1 MRYSQRK
8 EVQVQFTN
16 TNISSCVLKMFSRL
30 LKHVLPSNRL
40 SNIAVLQHRKA
51 VKSFTPPGFVLDWG
65 EYCAHKQVLQIILGF

>member
-1 MRYSQRK
+1 
-8 EVQVQFTN
+8 
-16 TNISSCVLKMFSRL
+16 MFSRL